1 MRNLCGRVSAWRLQF
16 FWFTPNMFS
25 SLSSSFNSFGVV
37 NGTLY
42 LVGRVLQALSC
53 GRARLIRYY
62 IVAQP
67 VPNPFVPMCKLSETE
82 RVHEAGL
89 ESPLVGF
96 FPRPQEVVR
105 SRFQRGHVCLV
116 ATSKDRFAG
125 FLWFAR
131 ELYDEDEVHC
141 RFVLTE
147 PGSGVWDYDV
157 HVEPHFR
164 LGRTFARLWD
174 ATNERLSASGV
185 QWTFSRISAFNRQS
199 LQSHQRLGTRKMY
212 TLTFICLGAFQLSLM
227 SCKPY
232 VNFSWKGRGCPT
244 VVVYPPSGT

>member
-1 MRNLCGRVSAWRLQF
+1 
-16 FWFTPNMFS
+16 MFS

-116 ATSKDRFAG
+116 ATSKDRFSG

-141 RFVLTE
+141 RFVLASNGPFPE
-147 PGSGVWDYDV
+147 
-157 HVEPHFR
+157 FR
-164 LGRTFARLWD
+164 HSIDNPSSLTSALELAKCTRSRLFAW
-174 ATNERLSASGV
+174 ALSS
-185 QWTFSRISAFNRQS
+185 
-199 LQSHQRLGTRKMY
+199 
-212 TLTFICLGAFQLSLM
+212 
-227 SCKPY
+227 
-232 VNFSWKGRGCPT
+232 
-244 VVVYPPSGT
+244 

>member
-116 ATSKDRFAG
+116 ATSKDRFSG

-131 ELYDEDEVHC
+131 ELYDEDEVHWRNRDLAFGTMTC
-141 RFVLTE
+141 M
-147 PGSGVWDYDV
+147 S
-157 HVEPHFR
+157 
-164 LGRTFARLWD
+164 
-174 ATNERLSASGV
+174 N
-185 QWTFSRISAFNRQS
+185 RISGWAEPS
-199 LQSHQRLGTRKMY
+199 LGFGMPPTNVSRLLASNGPFPEFRHSIDNPSSLTSALELAKC
-212 TLTFICLGAFQLSLM
+212 TLSRLFAWALS
-227 SCKPY
+227 S
-232 VNFSWKGRGCPT
+232 
-244 VVVYPPSGT
+244 